1 MYKDVLV
8 SEKYP
13 EIKKLFGHD
22 TSLKWIVL
30 MMVVVQFL
38 MLNILK
44 NQSWPVI
51 LLTAYCFGGV
61 INHSLMLGKYELS
74 LFYRSFKGKK

>member
-1 MYKDVLV
+1 MFTFIYNHKCTKMFVV

-13 EIKKLFGHD
+13 DIKKLFGHD

-30 MMVVVQFL
+30 MMVVVQFF

-44 NQSWPVI
+44 NQSWLVI
-51 LLTAYCFGGV
+51 LLAAYCFGGV
-61 INHSLMLGKYELS
+61 INHSLMLGKFPL
-74 LFYRSFKGKK
+74 